1 MKTKWWTW
9 IMLAAGI
16 AAGLIVYPDMPDRLP
31 VHWGISGEADRFADK
46 TAGLFLLPGI
56 ALLLSLFMEVSA
68 GLEARRKHGEA
79 NLPNMYIIRNIVVL
93 GLMLLQAYVIYFG
106 YGGQLP
112 ISKVMAI
119 VLGLIFIVTGN
130 YMPRL
135 RPNRFVGIRTP
146 YTLSNPDAWR
156 KANRLG
162 GMLFA
167 AGGALMLL
175 TLALPTQLQTNVL
188 PVLIVLTALSQLYA
202 RLKAGNA
209 PKP

>member
-1 MKTKWWTW
+1 
-9 IMLAAGI
+9 MLAAGI